1 MVAPADPET
10 ADVNPREGW
19 PLTYW
24 AKVAVVVTLVVGGLL
39 ILRRASDVFVLILT
53 AAVLAVGLDP
63 SVRWLERRG
72 LGRGTAVGVIVLLG
86 LLGLAA
92 FLWFVIPEFVDQA
105 KAFAGDLPQLLKR
118 LSARDDWIG
127 RFIGN
132 ADLQRHFQ
140 DVVENAPSDVANS
153 FGSVVGVTSRIT
165 GLVFRLLTI
174 GVLTVY
180 FMLTY
185 PAARRVVVSR
195 VRERERER
203 LDRFFGTVT
212 RRIGGYVSGKFVL
225 SGLSAIVAGIV
236 LVLLGVQ
243 LWLPLAVW
251 AGIAGL
257 IPIVGAYL
265 GAAPA
270 VLIALSDSTGT
281 ALIVLL
287 FFVVWQQVYDYVLSP
302 RIMKDAVDL
311 SPAVVMVTTIIG
323 GSIGGLFGI
332 LLALPVAAAIK
343 ALADEYAFPADPME
357 PVVPGAKLAGG

>member
-118 LSARDDWIG
+118 LSARDDWIR

-153 FGSVVGVTSRIT
+153 FDLWSGSRAASPVWSSDSSRSASSRCTSCSPT
-165 GLVFRLLTI
+165 
-174 GVLTVY
+174 
-180 FMLTY
+180 
-185 PAARRVVVSR
+185 P
-195 VRERERER
+195 R
-203 LDRFFGTVT
+203 LD
-212 RRIGGYVSGKFVL
+212 
-225 SGLSAIVAGIV
+225 GLSS
-236 LVLLGVQ
+236 
-243 LWLPLAVW
+243 LAYGRGN
-251 AGIAGL
+251 ASA
-257 IPIVGAYL
+257 
-265 GAAPA
+265 
-270 VLIALSDSTGT
+270 
-281 ALIVLL
+281 
-287 FFVVWQQVYDYVLSP
+287 
-302 RIMKDAVDL
+302 
-311 SPAVVMVTTIIG
+311 
-323 GSIGGLFGI
+323 
-332 LLALPVAAAIK
+332 
-343 ALADEYAFPADPME
+343 
-357 PVVPGAKLAGG
+357 